1 MKFPDAVR
9 DAHLLS
15 GAECWRADAGDSA
28 WAEYG
33 KDKIAFVTCVSI
45 GLKGLHADADSILDQ
60 LERDKERQR
69 LYGQKAHGGEG
80 AMDEQGTGERRWRR
94 IPREAFAKLLAQA
107 GELADGD
114 KKHAAF
120 GIFYYGFLTAWHG
133 GEKGKNPVADY
144 ALEWGGGVS
153 ETYRANGKRGGR
165 PQKATLPENGRVA
178 LQNETKNEKERET
191 QPRKPKPKAKAG
203 ESEGAAGAGVSG
215 VSGMNENRFRKR
227 GAGGD
232 GKGDA
237 AAWKTAGEA
246 VAGDAREAVW
256 SVADE
261 LLPFLAVAYCRDAQ
275 REKALGTFK
284 KFARR
289 MGADSFRQAVG
300 RFVHEC
306 EAGEMDGVRS
316 RGALLVAR
324 LKGAAGAAE

>member
-1 MKFPDAVR
+1 MA
-9 DAHLLS
+9 
-15 GAECWRADAGDSA
+15 
-28 WAEYG
+28 
-33 KDKIAFVTCVSI
+33 IVSELHGI
-45 GLKGLHADADSILDQ
+45 HADADAILDQ
-60 LERDKERQR
+60 FERDKENSR
-69 LYGQKAHGGEG
+69 LHKMREGPGEPYRSIPHNAFEKLAAESARLAG
-80 AMDEQGTGERRWRR
+80 MPKEDER
-94 IPREAFAKLLAQA
+94 FA
-107 GELADGD
+107 
-114 KKHAAF
+114 
-120 GIFYYGFLTAWHG
+120 IFYIQFLTAWRA
-133 GEKGKNPVADY
+133 GEKGRNPVADY
-144 ALEWGGGVS
+144 ALSWEENIS
-153 ETYRANGKRGGR
+153 ATNSANGKKGGR
-165 PQKATLPENGRVA
+165 PQKAHPPKMGGVA
-178 LQNETKNEKERET
+178 LQNENENENERENR
-191 QPRKPKPKAKAG
+191 QPRKPKAKAG

-227 GAGGD
+227 GTGGD

-289 MGADSFRQAVG
+289 MGADAFRQEVG

-324 LKGAAGAAE
+324 LKGAAE